1 MKHKNPF
8 LPHVTTETDIKIQ
21 SLRNALVFSFYKS
34 RVNTIKE
41 LILSKGKTFSNSLQH
56 LPWYLWFNLHFG
68 QNILL
73 KKNPHII
80 KCR

>member
-1 MKHKNPF
+1 MKHRNPF

-41 LILSKGKTFSNSLQH
+41 LIF
-56 LPWYLWFNLHFG
+56 
-68 QNILL
+68 L
-73 KKNPHII
+73 KSEFF
-80 KCR
+80 C